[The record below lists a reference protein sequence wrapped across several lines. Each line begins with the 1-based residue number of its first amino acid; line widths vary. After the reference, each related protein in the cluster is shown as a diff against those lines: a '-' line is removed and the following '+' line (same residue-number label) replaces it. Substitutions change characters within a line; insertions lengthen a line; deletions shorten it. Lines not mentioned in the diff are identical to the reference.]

1 MQIIGI
7 TCSIAAALFWS
18 VAIILFKK
26 SGDNF
31 SPMALNL
38 FKCTVT
44 LVLLILTL
52 LLCGID
58 FFPEKPAYDWIMF
71 CVSGL
76 LGIALADTIF
86 FIALSRLGA
95 GMIAIVDCLY
105 LPIVIF
111 ISFVFLDEI
120 LGIKGLFGA
129 SLVLIAIFVGSAS
142 KKSISVT
149 GIDFFIGIIL
159 GIFAIILI
167 AGSIVMLKRLLEDTN
182 VLWASFARVL
192 AGTLGL
198 YLVVLLSPARKKLL
212 AELYPSKTWFS
223 ALPASVAGNYIAMIA
238 WLAGMKYTMVSVAAV
253 LNQLSTVFIFIL
265 AAIFLKEPVTLPR
278 VSATILAVS
287 GAILTTMSL
296 Q

>member
-1 MQIIGI
+1 
-7 TCSIAAALFWS
+7 
-18 VAIILFKK
+18 
-26 SGDNF
+26 
-31 SPMALNL
+31 MALNL

-44 LVLLILTL
+44 LILLIPTL

-58 FFPEKPAYDWIMF
+58 LFPEKPAYDWIMF

-76 LGIALADTIF
+76 LGIALADTLF
-86 FIALSRLGA
+86 FMALSRLGA

-129 SLVLIAIFVGSAS
+129 TLVVIAIFVGSVS
-142 KKSISVT
+142 KKGITVT
-149 GIDFFIGIIL
+149 GIDFFFGIIL

-167 AGSIVMLKRLLEDTN
+167 AGSIVMLKKLLEDTN

-198 YLVVLLSPARKKLL
+198 YLIVLLSPGRKKLL

-238 WLAGMKYTMVSVAAV
+238 WLAGMKYTMVSIAAV

-287 GAILTTMSL
+287 GAILATMSV

>member
-7 TCSIAAALFWS
+7 TCSTAAALFWS

-26 SGDNF
+26 SGDSF

-58 FFPEKPAYDWIMF
+58 LFPEKPAYDWIMF
-71 CVSGL
+71 CVSCL
-76 LGIALADTIF
+76 LGIALADTLF

-95 GMIAIVDCLY
+95 GMTAIVDCLY

-129 SLVLIAIFVGSAS
+129 VLVFTAIFIGSAS
-142 KKSISVT
+142 KKGVSVT
-149 GIDFFIGIIL
+149 GIDFFVGIIL
-159 GIFAIILI
+159 GILAIALI
-167 AGSIVMLKRLLEDTN
+167 AGSIVMVKRLLEDTN

-198 YLVVLLSPARKKLL
+198 YLVVLLSPGRKKLL

-223 ALPASVAGNYIAMIA
+223 ALPASVAGNYLAMIA

-287 GAILTTMSL
+287 GAILTTMSV

>member
-1 MQIIGI
+1 
-7 TCSIAAALFWS
+7 
-18 VAIILFKK
+18 
-26 SGDNF
+26 
-31 SPMALNL
+31 MALNL

-58 FFPEKPAYDWIMF
+58 LFPEKPAYDWIMF

-76 LGIALADTIF
+76 LGIALADTLF

-95 GMIAIVDCLY
+95 GMTAIVDCLY

-111 ISFVFLDEI
+111 ISFIFLDEI
-120 LGIKGLFGA
+120 LGIKGLLGA
-129 SLVLIAIFVGSAS
+129 TLVFIAIFVGSAS
-142 KKSISVT
+142 KKGIRVT
-149 GIDFFIGIIL
+149 GIDFFVGIIL
-159 GIFAIILI
+159 GILAIALI